1 MMPRRA
7 VSDHALFPVA
17 QALLVMHLF
26 DGFPSQT
33 VRPVVTDAA
42 TVTEVVLA
50 GMLYCSLRRI
60 QGQGYVVRVSVIL
73 DTRLPLLYWR
83 MCNENSSEEITR
95 EGSLCQE

>member
-1 MMPRRA
+1 MQFADTRCADYIYSTSQLAARWVCSSPTPEQSMMPRRA

-50 GMLYCSLRRI
+50 GMLYCSLR
-60 QGQGYVVRVSVIL
+60 
-73 DTRLPLLYWR
+73 
-83 MCNENSSEEITR
+83 
-95 EGSLCQE
+95 